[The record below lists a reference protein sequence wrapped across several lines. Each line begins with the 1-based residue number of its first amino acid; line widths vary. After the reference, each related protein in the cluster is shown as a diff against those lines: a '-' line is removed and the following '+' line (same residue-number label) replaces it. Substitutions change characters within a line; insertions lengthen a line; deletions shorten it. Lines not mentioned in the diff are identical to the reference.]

1 MEQQEGTRVRM
12 NFGQN
17 AKGLVQM
24 DITVEMPTTEL
35 AKAEGLK
42 AIDAYREICAAKGL
56 KLVDAAA

>member
-1 MEQQEGTRVRM
+1 MELQEGTRVRM

-35 AKAEGLK
+35 AKSEGLK
-42 AIDAYREICAAKGL
+42 AIDAYREICEAKGL